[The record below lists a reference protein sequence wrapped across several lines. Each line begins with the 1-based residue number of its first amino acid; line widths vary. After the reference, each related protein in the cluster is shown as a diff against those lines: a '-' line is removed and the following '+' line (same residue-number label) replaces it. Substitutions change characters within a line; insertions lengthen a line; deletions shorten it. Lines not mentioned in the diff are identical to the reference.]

1 VEDGDDAAGARGSA
15 GLGLRVGLRLSGRCP
30 HVRCQ
35 RELAWSCEAPPDE
48 MVFSDCEWNH
58 EVWAGFFVDFA
69 GLAEGLDEGHCGDD
83 GVEGYC
89 FIGDNWLVWR

>member
-1 VEDGDDAAGARGSA
+1 
-15 GLGLRVGLRLSGRCP
+15 
-30 HVRCQ
+30 
-35 RELAWSCEAPPDE
+35 
-48 MVFSDCEWNH
+48 MVFSDCAWNH